1 MCRIEQKF
9 SCDSGFLGEIQMGL
23 LVKGRWVDEWY
34 DTTATGGSFVRT
46 NAQFRNWITAD
57 GNPGPTGEGGF
68 PAEAGRYH
76 LYVSLACP
84 WAHRTLIFRA
94 LKGLKGVIG
103 VSVVNP
109 YMGEHGWTFEQ
120 AHYLYEIYLRASA
133 GYTGRVSVP
142 VLWDLQ
148 RGMIVSNESG
158 EIIRMLNRAFDGIGA
173 AEGDYA
179 PAALLPQ
186 IDEINARIYD
196 TVNNGVYKAG
206 FATSQEV
213 YQSAVR
219 ALFETLEAL
228 ELRLSRQRYLVGD
241 RITEADWRLF
251 TTLIRFD
258 PVYHGHFKCNL
269 RRLVDYPNL
278 WGFTRE
284 LYQWPGVA
292 ATVDMRHIKEH
303 YYRSHPTI
311 NPNGIVPAGP
321 ILDLDQPH
329 GRI

>member
-1 MCRIEQKF
+1 
-9 SCDSGFLGEIQMGL
+9 MGL

-34 DTTATGGSFVRT
+34 DTTATGGSFVHT

-173 AEGDYA
+173 A
-179 PAALLPQ
+179 
-186 IDEINARIYD
+186 
-196 TVNNGVYKAG
+196 AG
-206 FATSQEV
+206 IMRPLRCYRRSTRSTSVSTTCQ
-213 YQSAVR
+213 
-219 ALFETLEAL
+219 
-228 ELRLSRQRYLVGD
+228 QRS
-241 RITEADWRLF
+241 I
-251 TTLIRFD
+251 
-258 PVYHGHFKCNL
+258 
-269 RRLVDYPNL
+269 
-278 WGFTRE
+278 
-284 LYQWPGVA
+284 
-292 ATVDMRHIKEH
+292 
-303 YYRSHPTI
+303 
-311 NPNGIVPAGP
+311 
-321 ILDLDQPH
+321 
-329 GRI
+329 